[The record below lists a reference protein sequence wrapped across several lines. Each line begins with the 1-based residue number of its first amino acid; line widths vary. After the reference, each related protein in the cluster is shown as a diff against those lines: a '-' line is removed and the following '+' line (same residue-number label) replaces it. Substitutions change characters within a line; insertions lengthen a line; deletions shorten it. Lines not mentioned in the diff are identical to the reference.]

1 MTLQASGTIS
11 MDNIRTE
18 FGDTGS
24 IALSQ
29 CYRGGSIVP
38 STLEGLAFAGS
49 TSATSNNSGR
59 GGVDQGFSFNSSSLF
74 RYSLWSDNG
83 AVNVQSWSFTVD
95 VTGTYNYYFGYYYG
109 GSGNTS
115 TATIVLAKNGTN
127 TLNQGL
133 SSNDSTNSYSGS
145 CAATAGDT
153 ITGSFSGSSNGWSS
167 NTFQF
172 GGNNSNT
179 RIITVGVNASVPT
192 SGAID
197 LQDFYSTTNEL
208 ALGSAGGG

>member
-1 MTLQASGTIS
+1 MAIQSSGTIS
-11 MDNIRTE
+11 MDNIRSE

-24 IALSQ
+24 IALSE

-38 STLEGLAFAGS
+38 SSLSDTATAGS

-59 GGVDQGFSFNSSSLF
+59 GGVDQGFQFNSGNLF
-74 RYSLWSDNG
+74 KYSLWSDNG
-83 AVNVQSWSFTVD
+83 AANVQSWSFTVD
-95 VTGTYNYYFGYYYG
+95 KTGTYNYYFGYYYG
-109 GSGNTS
+109 GSGNPS
-115 TATIVLAKNGTN
+115 TATIVIAKNGTN

-133 SSNDSTNSYSGS
+133 TSNDSTNSYSGS

-172 GGNNSNT
+172 GGNSSGT
-179 RIITVGVNASVPT
+179 RTVTVASNASVPT
-192 SGAID
+192 SGTID
-197 LQDFYSTTNEL
+197 LNDFYSATN
-208 ALGSAGGG
+208 SI